1 MSPKPSAPPSIRS
14 ATATRTATATEIVV
28 DTRCKYVASSGRRC
42 RVQAARD
49 TSRASGFSAFCL
61 PHAQMEQQYLDSKS
75 VAEELIGDLDDFRTS
90 HAINE
95 VLGKL
100 FILVAQ
106 NRIPLRNASAL
117 SYICQLLL
125 SSTPGVRGELQLK
138 GDEEELF
145 VLNRTTNL
153 MWGEDDDDQDEKSHE
168 KNEDESEN
176 NESDQRTGQNEN
188 DKNAAEQKS
197 NFQNQVDAAVKIL
210 DGR

>member
-1 MSPKPSAPPSIRS
+1 MSPKPAAAPSIRS
-14 ATATRTATATEIVV
+14 ATATRTATATAIVV
-28 DTRCKYVASSGRRC
+28 DTRCKYIASSGRRC
-42 RVQAARD
+42 RAQAARD

-61 PHAQMEQQYLDSKS
+61 PHAQMEQQYLNAES

-125 SSTPGVRGELQLK
+125 NSTTGVRGELQLK

-145 VLNRTTNL
+145 VLNRTTDL
-153 MWGEDDDDQDEKSHE
+153 MWGKDDDDQ
-168 KNEDESEN
+168 ESEEQDEE
-176 NESDQRTGQNEN
+176 ESEEDG
-188 DKNAAEQKS
+188 KAAQPEEKKS
-197 NFQNQVDAAVKIL
+197 AFQSQVDAAVKIL
-210 DGR
+210 GG